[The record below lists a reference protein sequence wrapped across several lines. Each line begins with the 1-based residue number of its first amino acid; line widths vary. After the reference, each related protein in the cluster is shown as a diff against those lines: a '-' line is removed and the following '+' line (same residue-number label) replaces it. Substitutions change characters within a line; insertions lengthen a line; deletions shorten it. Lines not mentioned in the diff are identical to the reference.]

1 MRYGIALGALLVLA
15 AGCGKDAAPAA
26 EAPPATAA
34 PVEAPEAA
42 DHGGVEVRILREGH
56 GRAAAAGDF
65 LTVHTTGWLYDESAP
80 DKRGEKFWSSL
91 DSGELLPFT
100 LGAGQMIR
108 GWDQGLPGML
118 VGEIRELTIP
128 PELGYGA
135 EGRGPIPPNS
145 TLVFEIELFGAE
157 SPDAVDVAPAE

>member
-1 MRYGIALGALLVLA
+1 MRNGIAFGALLVLA
-15 AGCGKDAAPAA
+15 AGCGKEPAPAA
-26 EAPPATAA
+26 EVAPATAA
-34 PVEAPEAA
+34 PAEAPEAA
-42 DHGGVEVRILREGH
+42 DYGGVGVRILRDGH
-56 GRAAAAGDF
+56 GRAAAAGDL
-65 LTVHTTGWLYDESAP
+65 LTVHTTGWLYDESAS

-118 VGEIRELTIP
+118 VGEVRELTIP

-135 EGRGPIPPNS
+135 AGRGPIPPNS
-145 TLVFEIELFGAE
+145 TLVFEVELFSAE
-157 SPDAVDVAPAE
+157 PPDATDVTPAD

>member
-1 MRYGIALGALLVLA
+1 
-15 AGCGKDAAPAA
+15 
-26 EAPPATAA
+26 
-34 PVEAPEAA
+34 
-42 DHGGVEVRILREGH
+42 
-56 GRAAAAGDF
+56 
-65 LTVHTTGWLYDESAP
+65 
-80 DKRGEKFWSSL
+80 
-91 DSGELLPFT
+91 
-100 LGAGQMIR
+100 MIR

-118 VGEIRELTIP
+118 VGEVRELTIP